1 MIANRSRLTCAAA
14 IAAALFFAPAAAHA
28 QLNPWT
34 KLGATVSISVSN
46 TTAHAALV
54 TTSPTV
60 WVCNTGTVLA
70 YVGFGDTTYSA
81 TTADTPIPGGLCGNL
96 SPNGAT
102 FMAAI
107 TASSTTT
114 IIGTPGAGALLAAG
128 GGGGGGGGAATIA
141 NGADVALG
149 STTDTACATPT
160 GTCTLIAL
168 TKYLNSIGIP
178 ITSLPALAAGTA
190 VIGKVGID
198 QTTPG
203 TTNAVQPTTSG
214 DIIINP
220 SNSFV
225 RPGNTT
231 PYASGQ
237 LVANSVTAG
246 SVVPL
251 TWTASR
257 IATGNFRVSR
267 ARMTLSGKSVTNTNF
282 RLHLFNATTTV
293 SNGDGA
299 TFVPTLAANEVCEM
313 DITIALAGA
322 DVSTGYGAAN
332 QGTACDVSLASGSA
346 LFGLIEARAAYT
358 PVSAETVL
366 VVLEIH
372 QN

>member
-1 MIANRSRLTCAAA
+1 MKKF
-14 IAAALFFAPAAAHA
+14 LFIVLLMLGAAPASA
-28 QLNPWT
+28 QQQLQA
-34 KLGATVSISVSN
+34 LIVSACGTPPVSYV
-46 TTAHAALV
+46 A
-54 TTSPTV
+54 
-60 WVCNTGTVLA
+60 GTYGILTM
-70 YVGFGDTTYSA
+70 DTT
-81 TTADTPIPGGLCGNL
+81 GKLCD
-96 SPNGAT
+96 
-102 FMAAI
+102 
-107 TASSTTT
+107 
-114 IIGTPGAGALLAAG
+114 G
-128 GGGGGGGGAATIA
+128 GGGGGGGGSVTQGTTPWVDNITQWASVTLGAATA
-141 NGADVALG
+141 WGV
-149 STTDTACATPT
+149 TPT
-160 GTCTLIAL
+160 GNVPGVNANVLA
-168 TKYLNSIGIP
+168 SV
-178 ITSLPALAAGTA
+178 LPTGAATQTTLAAILAAQGAAPSQQTGA
-190 VIGKVGID
+190 TVGLVAGAAIVGKVGID

-267 ARMTLSGKSVTNTNF
+267 AHMTLSGKSVTNTNF

-332 QGTACDVSLASGSA
+332 QGTACDVALSSGSA